1 MPALQELQR
10 QIKSAD
16 DLHTVVRTMK
26 ALAAVSIRQYE
37 EAVRALDDYY
47 GTVELGLRAV
57 LHQRPVAR
65 TAGSPAE
72 SVVLLLGSD
81 HGMAGRFNEA
91 LIDFAADQLE
101 ESAGPFCFWVAGDKA
116 AGGVMDRLGEIEQ
129 FFAMPSSVQTITAV
143 VQEVLVR
150 FEARRR
156 KRGEC
161 RLLLMHN
168 APARG
173 AAYGQR
179 SLQLLPP
186 DSRWL
191 AQVSAGHWP
200 GRSLPLFRAPW
211 EALFAALIREYL
223 FVSLFSGLASSLAA
237 ENAARLATMQR
248 AEKNIEEL
256 QEELAARYHSLRQ
269 TVITEELF
277 DIVAGFEAQSG
288 RMNRKAAKPNR

>member
-10 QIKSAD
+10 QIKSAA

-37 EAVRALDDYY
+37 EAVRALEDYY
-47 GTVELGLRAV
+47 ATVELGLRAV
-57 LHQRPVAR
+57 LHQRPLAR
-65 TAGSPAE
+65 TVGPPAE

-81 HGMAGRFNEA
+81 QGMAGRFNEA

-101 ESAGPFCFWVAGDKA
+101 ESAGPFFFWVAGDKA
-116 AGGVMDRLGEIEQ
+116 AGSVTDRLGAVEES
-129 FFAMPSSVQTITAV
+129 FAMPSSVQTITAV
-143 VQEVLVR
+143 VQDVLLR
-150 FEARRR
+150 FETRRR
-156 KRGEC
+156 ERGEC

-168 APARG
+168 TPSGG
-173 AAYGQR
+173 AVYGQR

-191 AQVSAGHWP
+191 AQVSARHWP

-211 EALFAALIREYL
+211 EVLFAALIREYL
-223 FVSLFSGLASSLAA
+223 FVSLFSSLAFSLAA
-237 ENAARLATMQR
+237 ENAARLASMQR

-288 RMNRKAAKPNR
+288 RMNRKTAKGDR